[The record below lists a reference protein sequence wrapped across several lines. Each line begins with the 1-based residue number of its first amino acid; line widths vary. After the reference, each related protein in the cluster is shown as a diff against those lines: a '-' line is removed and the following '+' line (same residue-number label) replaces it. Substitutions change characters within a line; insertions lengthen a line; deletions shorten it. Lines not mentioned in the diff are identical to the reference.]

1 MKRGTLGLLFGLTFL
16 AAAGSSPVR
25 AEIAVDLELV
35 LAIDVSGSIDS
46 TEAFLQREG
55 YIQALTSPEVV
66 RAATAGPLG
75 RIAVSYV
82 EWAGSRHVRTVVD
95 WQLIDGPEAAQRV
108 ADMVFDADLFP
119 GQRTAISNA
128 ILYALPLFR
137 DNGFAGTRRVIDI
150 SGDGPNNDG
159 LPVLVAREAAAAAGV
174 SVNGLAILNDRVGP
188 YGYPTLQDL
197 DVYYEECVIV
207 GQGAFVLVADG
218 FSDFSRAIRRKLV
231 LEIAGLT
238 PRRAGLQSVSGYD
251 CLIGERQLRQWLE
264 RAPFDP

>member
-1 MKRGTLGLLFGLTFL
+1 MRRTLGLLFGLSFL
-16 AAAGSSPVR
+16 AVAGTAPAR
-25 AEIAVDLELV
+25 AEVAVDLELV
-35 LAIDVSGSIDS
+35 LAVDVSGSIDP

-55 YIQALTSPEVV
+55 YIQALTSPEVI

-82 EWAGSRHVRTVVD
+82 EWAGSRHVRTAVD

-108 ADMVFDADLFP
+108 ADMMFDADLFP
-119 GQRTAISNA
+119 GQRTSISSA

-159 LPVLVAREAAAAAGV
+159 VAVLAAREAAAAAGV
-174 SVNGLAILNDRVGP
+174 SVNGLAILNDRIGP
-188 YGYPTLQDL
+188 HGYPVLEDL

-218 FSDFSRAIRRKLV
+218 FSDFGAAIRRKLV

-238 PRRAGLQSVSGYD
+238 PRRAGLRNVSGYD
-251 CLIGERQLRQWLE
+251 CLIGERQLREWLE